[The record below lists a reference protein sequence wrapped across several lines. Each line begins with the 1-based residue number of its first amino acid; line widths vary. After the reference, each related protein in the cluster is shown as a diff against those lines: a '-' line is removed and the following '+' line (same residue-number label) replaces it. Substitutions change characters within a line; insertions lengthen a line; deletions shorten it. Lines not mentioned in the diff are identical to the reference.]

1 MSKEIKILIGVG
13 IAALAALAVF
23 VWLIF
28 SATSVL
34 IEPIDRQLAAL
45 KAGNID
51 AAYAETSEA
60 FQQGTNKDDFAKFVD
75 QFPILRN
82 TASHSFTSR
91 SIENDVGTVSGSLIA
106 ADGART
112 PITYQLVKEN
122 GAWKI
127 VNIKLGDG

>member
-13 IAALAALAVF
+13 IAAIAALVVF

-34 IEPIDRQLAAL
+34 IEPIERQLTAL
-45 KAGNID
+45 KAGDID

-60 FQQGTNKDDFAKFVD
+60 FRQGTSKDDFAKFVD
-75 QFPILRN
+75 QFPILKN
-82 TASHSFTSR
+82 AASHSFTSR
-91 SIENDVGTVSGSLIA
+91 SFENDIGTVSGSLIA
-106 ADGART
+106 ADGALT

-127 VNIKLGDG
+127 VNIRVGGG

>member
-13 IAALAALAVF
+13 GAALAALAVF
-23 VWLIF
+23 VWLLI

-60 FQQGTNKDDFAKFVD
+60 FRQGTSKDDFAKFVD
-75 QFPILRN
+75 TFPILRN
-82 TASHSFTSR
+82 AASRSFTSR
-91 SIENDVGTVSGSLIA
+91 SIEGDVGTVSGSLIA
-106 ADGART
+106 SDGALT

-122 GAWKI
+122 GAWMI
-127 VNIKLGDG
+127 VNIKLGNG

>member
-13 IAALAALAVF
+13 IAAIAALVVF

-34 IEPIDRQLAAL
+34 IEPIERQLTAL
-45 KAGNID
+45 KAGDID

-60 FQQGTNKDDFAKFVD
+60 FRQGTSKDDFAKFVD
-75 QFPILRN
+75 QFPILKN
-82 TASHSFTSR
+82 AASHSFTSR
-91 SIENDVGTVSGSLIA
+91 SFENDIGSVSGSLIA
-106 ADGART
+106 ADGALT

-127 VNIKLGDG
+127 VNIRVGGG